1 MLLMS
6 SVDNSSD
13 LKNVFTKIDKLGKLW
28 KDGIMDFDLI
38 EYIPGMTN
46 ISRQG
51 QIYNALPKK
60 AYASPNY
67 VD

>member
-1 MLLMS
+1 MS

-38 EYIPGMTN
+38 EYIPEMTN